1 MVAKTLL
8 KVNSN
13 TRIFLEIFQHFQNA
27 YLQERLWMDTSE
39 NSYGKL
45 RNPGQESHHFQCHFF
60 TYIYQMEQQIFKTIW
75 PNIKPNVKNIN
86 SNPLDTGRKLHLQR
100 TFRRLLGRLLK
111 VLRTFYLRFVSRGTT
126 GSFLLFLKKEI

>member
-13 TRIFLEIFQHFQNA
+13 TRIFLEIFQHFQSA

-45 RNPGQESHHFQCHFF
+45 RNPGQESLF
-60 TYIYQMEQQIFKTIW
+60 Y
-75 PNIKPNVKNIN
+75 
-86 SNPLDTGRKLHLQR
+86 LHL
-100 TFRRLLGRLLK
+100 LD
-111 VLRTFYLRFVSRGTT
+111 GTID
-126 GSFLLFLKKEI
+126 L

>member
-13 TRIFLEIFQHFQNA
+13 TRIFLEIFQHFQSA

-45 RNPGQESHHFQCHFF
+45 RNPGQESH
-60 TYIYQMEQQIFKTIW
+60 
-75 PNIKPNVKNIN
+75 
-86 SNPLDTGRKLHLQR
+86 
-100 TFRRLLGRLLK
+100 
-111 VLRTFYLRFVSRGTT
+111 
-126 GSFLLFLKKEI
+126 

>member
-45 RNPGQESHHFQCHFF
+45 RNPGQESHYF
-60 TYIYQMEQQIFKTIW
+60 
-75 PNIKPNVKNIN
+75 
-86 SNPLDTGRKLHLQR
+86 
-100 TFRRLLGRLLK
+100 
-111 VLRTFYLRFVSRGTT
+111 
-126 GSFLLFLKKEI
+126 